1 MFQHTQNVR
10 QLPNTMGNVPIQAAV
25 SPTKK
30 STIRSGLL
38 LKGHMRTLCHFVK
51 TNIA

>member
-1 MFQHTQNVR
+1 MFRYKQNVR
-10 QLPNTMGNVPIQAAV
+10 QLPNTMGNVPIQAAI
-25 SPTKK
+25 SRIKK
-30 STIRSGLL
+30 FTIRSGLL